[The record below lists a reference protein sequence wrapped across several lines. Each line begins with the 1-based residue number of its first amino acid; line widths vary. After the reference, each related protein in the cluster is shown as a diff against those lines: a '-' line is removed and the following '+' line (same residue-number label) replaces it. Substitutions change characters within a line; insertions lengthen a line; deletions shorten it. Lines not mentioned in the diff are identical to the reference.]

1 MRLEGTAKAGFYPTP
16 PQTLEIIRR
25 LLVQGAPQL
34 RGRSALD
41 PCAGE
46 GEALAA
52 VGQALGMKTYGIELD
67 QERAAIAHK
76 RLYRARQGDALRF
89 TARGFSLLWL
99 NPPYDHGPD
108 GKRLEEVFLERYLE
122 SLAVGGVLV
131 LLVPEYT
138 LEKLWPLLT
147 KDHLPAL
154 VARLPEAEYRAFRQ
168 VVVVAQRV
176 YGYEAMAKTWTD
188 RPLVYLDQVEELK
201 LPRGYLAEERP
212 RLIEDLELDRQQLI
226 EMAEQSPLWGE
237 LQQEVAPRLQPLLPL
252 KAAHLALLVAGGML
266 DLETVEIEGTPHLLL
281 GVLKK
286 DVVQI
291 EGEGER
297 IEREVFRMGIKALN
311 LQDYRLLEV
320 S

>member
-1 MRLEGTAKAGFYPTP
+1 MRLEGTTKAGFYPTP
-16 PQTLEIIRR
+16 PQTLQILTR

-34 RGRSALD
+34 RGRCALD

-46 GEALAA
+46 GEAIAT
-52 VGQALGMKTYGIELD
+52 VGRALGMKTYGLELD
-67 QERAAIAHK
+67 QERAAIARR

-89 TARGFSLLWL
+89 AVRGFSLLWL

-108 GKRLEEVFLERYLE
+108 GKRLEETFLERYLE
-122 SLAVGGVLV
+122 SLVVGGVLV
-131 LLVPEYT
+131 LLVPERA

-154 VARLPEAEYRAFRQ
+154 AARLPEAEYRAFQQ
-168 VVVVAQRV
+168 VAVVAQRV
-176 YGYEAMAKTWTD
+176 YSYEAVPKAWRGD
-188 RPLVYLDQVEELK
+188 RLPYLDQVERLR
-201 LPRGYLAEERP
+201 LPKAQIAEERP
-212 RLIEDLELDRQQLI
+212 ELFEEVALDPQALV
-226 EMAEQSPLWGE
+226 EMSPLWGE

-291 EGEGER
+291 EGDGER
-297 IEREVFRMGIKALN
+297 VERQVFRMGIKALN
-311 LQDYRLLEV
+311 LRDYRLLEV

>member
-89 TARGFSLLWL
+89 AARGFSLLWL

-168 VVVVAQRV
+168 VAVVAQRV
-176 YGYEAMAKTWTD
+176 HHYEAVPRAWRGD
-188 RPLVYLDQVEELK
+188 PLPYLDRVEELK
-201 LPRGYLAEERP
+201 LPKPRVAEEQP
-212 RLIEDLELDRQQLI
+212 ELFEEVALDPEKLMELVER
-226 EMAEQSPLWGE
+226 SPLWEG
-237 LQQEVAPRLQPLLPL
+237 LQQQVAPRLQPLLPL

-291 EGEGER
+291 EDEEER

-311 LQDYRLLEV
+311 LRDYTLLEV
-320 S
+320 A